1 MRSTVEIDT
10 ERPSD
15 YKEILAQSLDSS
27 QKVRYRLEAE
37 EDKLVV
43 EVEADGIGPL
53 RGCTDT
59 VFRLSSLV
67 KKLY

>member
-1 MRSTVEIDT
+1 MNSKVEIDT

-15 YKEILAQSLDSS
+15 YKEILAQSLDSNR
-27 QKVRYRLEAE
+27 KVQYQLDVEN
-37 EDKLVV
+37 DKLVV
-43 EVEADGIGPL
+43 QVEADGIGPL